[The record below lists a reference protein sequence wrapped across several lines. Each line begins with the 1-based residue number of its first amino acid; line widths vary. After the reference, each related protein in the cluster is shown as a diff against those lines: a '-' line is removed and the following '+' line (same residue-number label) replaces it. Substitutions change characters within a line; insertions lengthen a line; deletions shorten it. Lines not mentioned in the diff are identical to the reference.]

1 MRLKVSLI
9 IIWYKHMTKVAF
21 NVVDANGNPE
31 EGALIDIQLPEA
43 GISEAG
49 SVLPTS
55 LKIKTN
61 AEGKVDNSDG
71 FVELE
76 PVATV
81 PYVVVITGA
90 NKKSKGIYKFIVPD
104 LAALD
109 PPQPDKV
116 LKAEELFYLPPPS
129 GESYDAA
136 AIADITNERIL
147 AQAGRIGTPYTPI
160 DTEFRNSG
168 GVYTYTPLAG
178 QANGFFII
186 DESTLSPATKEGTV
200 LIPADDTTYFDDGT
214 SFLFIRDNL
223 TYSAS
228 PLNISFGG
236 ATQSVRVDPLG
247 IVPVK
252 LESASDVIQLIK
264 VADNTWKIFNLTQ
277 GGGGEGG
284 TGGFDAITQGTF
296 NVVFGSINDIEGRI
310 SQILTAQTQYID
322 HLNVIEQRMSDN
334 DAATSALNN
343 AVASI
348 TTILAGLNATIDR
361 KITEA
366 VPGLGDLT
374 AFVEA
379 SELARDIAIDNA
391 VAAGNASESATQS
404 AIDATNAKDAA
415 QASETAITTALGNSN
430 IISNSLA
437 DLVLL
442 PYPEIQSSFLEG
454 IDSPSQPEGTAQR
467 YWFDPT
473 STAQI
478 NDKFS
483 VESTD
488 QIFVDARAAGTVS
501 NEVLNTVI
509 LPTYEILG
517 ILDPLTPDDPGR
529 WLALPIEV
537 EELAKIDNG
546 TDGTNYNRFL
556 MTPDA
561 EGDQPLQ
568 PVDRSAFKNAL
579 AITATN
585 NANTTDVIGLG
596 SNAFDT
602 GYPAPP
608 SVPYAW
614 EILYSSD
621 DIGSNVLH
629 SLRDI
634 FRTNHNTY
642 KIYYEDWR
650 SNGTYFEPW
659 LQIVEANDQISATPS
674 PDAKNWR
681 LLEEGGDRTPTVD
694 YHELEFRNMYRVDRN
709 ASLNEVS
716 WRVYYRSWMYARGA
730 NNADTEIR
738 GSGRNPADHKWENY
752 IDFATRPTGFV
763 LKSIYPNTQSNIYH
777 IRVYGRK

>member
-1 MRLKVSLI
+1 
-9 IIWYKHMTKVAF
+9 MTKVAF

-509 LPTYEILG
+509 LPTYFLPGG

-529 WLALPIEV
+529 WIAMPIEL
-537 EELAKIDNG
+537 EEFQTINNG
-546 TDGTNYNRFL
+546 TDNSNYNRFL
-556 MTPDA
+556 MTPNLAGEQLLAPATKA
-561 EGDQPLQ
+561 EVKQ
-568 PVDRSAFKNAL
+568 AL
-579 AITATN
+579 AITAATA
-585 NANTTDVIGLG
+585 ANGGGDVAGLG
-596 SNAFDT
+596 TNAFDSTYPTPSFTSIVPAPLAGT
-602 GYPAPP
+602 GYLHHTWFFWKENEGTGW
-608 SVPYAW
+608 S
-614 EILYSSD
+614 ISNRHRYSSFSSFKD
-621 DIGSNVLH
+621 GEITFVWNGASTSDPAGKPLKFTIYSGGFADKFSH
-629 SLRDI
+629 ETGTATDFSLSTSSSTYDFEVVANTPYWLV
-634 FRTNHNTY
+634 FREVDFDGDS
-642 KIYYEDWR
+642 EDWG
-650 SNGTYFEPW
+650 SVKLMTANFC
-659 LQIVEANDQISATPS
+659 IVQ
-674 PDAKNWR
+674 
-681 LLEEGGDRTPTVD
+681 
-694 YHELEFRNMYRVDRN
+694 
-709 ASLNEVS
+709 
-716 WRVYYRSWMYARGA
+716 GA
-730 NNADTEIR
+730 CH
-738 GSGRNPADHKWENY
+738 S
-752 IDFATRPTGFV
+752 
-763 LKSIYPNTQSNIYH
+763 
-777 IRVYGRK
+777 